1 MFKFL
6 VGEIILIKKKVIED
20 AKKMFPRCS
29 FSEIYYQYLYTREY
43 PKEYDFLTEEE
54 SISVAYF
61 NTNVFREYFK
71 ENTIENDEAR
81 IIDKKFYEEFKK
93 WIENKVKN
101 TTLFDIET
109 GKITD
114 SQANNYIRI
123 YHALQNLNVD
133 WNTECV
139 VFQNDW

>member
-1 MFKFL
+1 M
-6 VGEIILIKKKVIED
+6 GYDGQIIVIKKKVIET

-29 FSEIYYQYLYTREY
+29 FPE
-43 PKEYDFLTEEE
+43 
-54 SISVAYF
+54 
-61 NTNVFREYFK
+61 TNVFKEYFK
-71 ENTIENDEAR
+71 ENTLENDEAR
-81 IIDKKFYEEFKK
+81 IIDGKTYEEFKK
-93 WIENKVKN
+93 WIEYKVKT

-109 GKITD
+109 GQITD

-123 YHALQNLNVD
+123 YHVLQNLNVD

>member
-1 MFKFL
+1 MGYD
-6 VGEIILIKKKVIED
+6 GEIILIKKKVI
-20 AKKMFPRCS
+20 
-29 FSEIYYQYLYTREY
+29 
-43 PKEYDFLTEEE
+43 
-54 SISVAYF
+54 
-61 NTNVFREYFK
+61 
-71 ENTIENDEAR
+71 R
-81 IIDKKFYEEFKK
+81 IIDEKIYEEFKK

>member
-1 MFKFL
+1 M
-6 VGEIILIKKKVIED
+6 GYDGQIIVIKKKVIET

-29 FSEIYYQYLYTREY
+29 FSEMYSQYLYTREY
-43 PKEYDFLTEEE
+43 PKEYDFPTEEE

-61 NTNVFREYFK
+61 NTNVFTEYFK
-71 ENTIENDEAR
+71 ENTLENDEAR
-81 IIDKKFYEEFKK
+81 IIDQKIYEEFKK

-109 GKITD
+109 GQITD
-114 SQANNYIRI
+114 NQANNYIRI
-123 YHALQNLNVD
+123 YHALQNLNIN

>member
-1 MFKFL
+1 M
-6 VGEIILIKKKVIED
+6 GYDGQIIVIKKKVIET
-20 AKKMFPRCS
+20 AKKMFPRYS
-29 FSEIYYQYLYTREY
+29 FPEIYSQYLYTREY
-43 PKEYDFLTEEE
+43 SKEYDFPTEEE

-61 NTNVFREYFK
+61 NTNVFKEYFK
-71 ENTIENDEAR
+71 ENTLENDEAR
-81 IIDKKFYEEFKK
+81 IIDGKTYEEFKK
-93 WIENKVKN
+93 WIEYKVKT

-109 GKITD
+109 GQITD

>member
-1 MFKFL
+1 M
-6 VGEIILIKKKVIED
+6 GYDGQIIVIKKKVIET
-20 AKKMFPRCS
+20 AKEMFSRCS
-29 FSEIYYQYLYTREY
+29 FSEIYSKYLYTREY
-43 PKEYDFLTEEE
+43 PKEYDFPTEEE

-61 NTNVFREYFK
+61 NTNVFKEYFK
-71 ENTIENDEAR
+71 ENTLENDEAR
-81 IIDKKFYEEFKK
+81 IIDEKTYEEFKK
-93 WIENKVKN
+93 WIEYKVKT

-109 GKITD
+109 GQITD

>member
-1 MFKFL
+1 M
-6 VGEIILIKKKVIED
+6 GYDGQIIVIKKKVIET

-29 FSEIYYQYLYTREY
+29 FSEIYSQYLYTREY
-43 PKEYDFLTEEE
+43 PKEYDFPTEEE

-61 NTNVFREYFK
+61 NTNVFQEYFK
-71 ENTIENDEAR
+71 ENTLENDEAR
-81 IIDKKFYEEFKK
+81 IIDEKTYEEFKN
-93 WIENKVKN
+93 WIEYKVKN
-101 TTLFDIET
+101 TTLFDVET
-109 GKITD
+109 GQITD

-123 YHALQNLNVD
+123 YHALQNLTID